1 MATLKV
7 CFVLCCIFV
16 LQGETHAREPPRPN
30 RNNFDVAVMKL
41 AENKTYNLG
50 RKEEVNIFAAILRAN
65 KHFQKSRLARLAGM
79 SLFEGDIIS
88 TPDTDEMKE
97 DERGGRKRPKRA
109 LIRDRRLL
117 WPKIGSQYYIPYY
130 ITSSNQHA
138 SRQILAAMGE
148 WMTKVP
154 CLKFVR
160 RSNQNSYLSFFS
172 GGGCYSMVGMQG
184 GKQALSIGRGC
195 EHHGVIVHEI
205 GHALGFWHE
214 QSRPDRDN
222 YVTIRWQNIQ
232 RGMEH
237 NFNKYSTSKIN
248 SYGQAYDFGSVM
260 HYGGYAFSSNRQP
273 TIVNKRTG
281 SANGLGQRNGLGPG
295 DVKQANLMYCGGVN
309 PKPTSSPTGCSGD
322 KNNNCRGWA
331 AKGYCTDKR
340 YAEYMRENCCKTCKV
355 PKPITAAPTTVP
367 PTTVP
372 ACVDKDS
379 ECPGWAKKG
388 YCTNAEYQ
396 KWMAENCCKS
406 CRNPPTVPP
415 PCIDKHGE
423 KCNRW
428 ALDGLC
434 KIGSCFMAKEC
445 CLSCKNPPSPD
456 CKDVEDAAQCRQWK
470 NREFCVK
477 GNRWFDFMKKN
488 CAKTCSLC

>member
-214 QSRPDRDN
+214 QSRPDRDKF
-222 YVTIRWQNIQ
+222 VTINWSNIP
-232 RGMEH
+232 ENVKS
-237 NFNKYSTSKIN
+237 NFKRYDKSRVRNYWSSYDYYSI
-248 SYGQAYDFGSVM
+248 M
-260 HYGGYAFSSNRQP
+260 HYGPKAFAKNPNVP
-273 TIVNKRTG
+273 TIIPKG
-281 SANGLGQRNGLGPG
+281 DFKIGQRKGLSTK
-295 DVKQANLMYCGGVN
+295 DAWQANKMYCPSTPG
-309 PKPTSSPTGCSGD
+309 PKPTP
-322 KNNNCRGWA
+322 R
-331 AKGYCTDKR
+331 
-340 YAEYMRENCCKTCKV
+340 
-355 PKPITAAPTTVP
+355 P
-367 PTTVP
+367 PTT
-372 ACVDKDS
+372 CRDKDS
-379 ECPGWAKKG
+379 DCPGWAKNR
-388 YCTNAEYQ
+388 YCTNAKYK

-406 CRNPPTVPP
+406 CRNPPTAPP
-415 PCIDKHGE
+415 PCVDKDSDCPG
-423 KCNRW
+423 W
-428 ALDGLC
+428 AKDRYCTNAKYKTWMAKNCC
-434 KIGSCFMAKEC
+434 KSCRSVPSCSDKNANCRDWARNGYCRHPTYKVFMARDC
-445 CLSCKNPPSPD
+445 CASC
-456 CKDVEDAAQCRQWK
+456 R
-470 NREFCVK
+470 
-477 GNRWFDFMKKN
+477 
-488 CAKTCSLC
+488 